1 MMNQTTFVLAP
12 GLMCDHT
19 VWEPLADHL
28 PSFQSRIVIDYQGA
42 NTLVHMS
49 ELLLSQAPD
58 QFLLAGHSMGGRV
71 ALEVLRMAPQRVS
84 GVILMDT
91 GYLPKV
97 AGAVGEEEVRKR
109 LALLQIAQE
118 QGVRAMAQEWVKG
131 MVHPARLTDQ
141 SLIGDILDMFDRK
154 NSDIFARQLLALIHR
169 PDATP
174 VLQALTMPT
183 LILCGAQDAWS
194 PPSQH
199 IEMHQF
205 VPHAQLA
212 VIENAG
218 HMATMEKPEAVAV
231 AMSNWLSKYQL

>member
-1 MMNQTTFVLAP
+1 MYQTPFVLAP
-12 GLMCDHT
+12 GLMCDHA
-19 VWEPLADHL
+19 VWEPLANHL
-28 PSFQSRIVIDYQGA
+28 SCFQSRIVIDYHEA
-42 NTLVHMS
+42 NSLVQMARR
-49 ELLLSQAPD
+49 LLEQAPE

-71 ALEVLRMAPQRVS
+71 ALEVLRMAPQRVL

-97 AGAVGEEEVRKR
+97 AGSVGEEEVRKR

-118 QGVRAMAQEWVKG
+118 KGVRAMAQEWVKG
-131 MVHPARLTDQ
+131 MVHPSRLTDQ
-141 SLIGDILDMFDRK
+141 ALIGDILDMFDRK
-154 NSDIFARQLLALIHR
+154 NADIFARQLLALIHR

-174 VLQALTMPT
+174 VLKTLTLPT

-199 IEMHQF
+199 IEMQKCA
-205 VPHAQLA
+205 PHAQLA

-218 HMATMEKPEAVAV
+218 HMATMEMPEAVAN
-231 AMSNWLSKYQL
+231 AMNQWLLQAKI

>member
-1 MMNQTTFVLAP
+1 
-12 GLMCDHT
+12 
-19 VWEPLADHL
+19 L

-42 NTLVHMS
+42 NTLVHMA